1 MEYSMLVQICM
12 GAVNTLVY
20 GWGFVQAD
28 QKRQL
33 ERHKSKAPKS
43 DSAVVEDEESKGK
56 E

>member
-1 MEYSMLVQICM
+1 MEYSMLVQIAM

-28 QKRQL
+28 QKKQV
-33 ERHKSKAPKS
+33 ERHKSKAPQS
-43 DSAVVEDEESKGK
+43 GPAMYEEASEK